1 MQVLFYCSKYF
12 KKTSKI
18 SKVKIQKRQIEIIE
32 TYPLFYKKK
41 LDFFLIIPSHLYN
54 KLSPISFI
62 LYRNLFKTNP
72 MNTTLKT
79 LALFLC
85 LSMCKQNIKAQD
97 IHFSQI
103 FETPIL
109 RNPSLAGLYNGDVRI
124 QTVHR
129 NQWNSVT
136 DAYQTTSVSCDYKQ
150 HVGNGD
156 DFISFGGQVVYD
168 KAGTVAL
175 TTTQIL
181 PAINYNK
188 SMSDFKNVYLSLGF
202 MGGIIQRRLDRSKMT
217 TNNQYD
223 GTGYNGALADGET
236 FSSNGYSYFDGS
248 VGMSLNSQLGNNENN
263 NFYVGLAYHH
273 FNQSK
278 KASFYNSGSQSMT
291 PRWVLSS
298 GLRYE
303 MTNNS
308 YFTLQADYNRQGTY
322 QEIVGGAIYSMKI
335 GQNEDARYFFHC
347 GTYMRWRDAII
358 PVAKIEFQP
367 LAVAISYDA
376 NISALKTSS
385 KGRGGFEISLSY
397 QKFRKNNS
405 SLDAVRCPKF

>member
-1 MQVLFYCSKYF
+1 
-12 KKTSKI
+12 
-18 SKVKIQKRQIEIIE
+18 
-32 TYPLFYKKK
+32 
-41 LDFFLIIPSHLYN
+41 
-54 KLSPISFI
+54 
-62 LYRNLFKTNP
+62 

-79 LALFLC
+79 LTLLLC
-85 LSMCKQNIKAQD
+85 MSFIRQNIQAQD

-136 DAYQTTSVSCDYKQ
+136 DAYQTTSVSCDYKK
-150 HVGNGD
+150 HVGAGN

-168 KAGTVAL
+168 KAGTIAL

-188 SMSDFKNVYLSLGF
+188 SLSDYKNVYLSLGF
-202 MGGIIQRRLDRSKMT
+202 MGGLVQRRLDRSKMT

-223 GTGYNGALADGET
+223 GTGYNGILSDGET
-236 FSSNGYSYFDGS
+236 FSSNGFSYFDGS
-248 VGMSLNSQLGNNENN
+248 VGMSLNSQLGENESN

-278 KASFYNSGSQSMT
+278 KANFYNTANQSVT

-298 GLRYE
+298 GVRYE
-303 MTNNS
+303 MANNS

-322 QEIVGGAIYSMKI
+322 QEIVGGAIYTMRI
-335 GQNEDARYFFHC
+335 GQNEDVRYLFHC

-367 LAVAISYDA
+367 VALAISYDA
-376 NISALKTSS
+376 NISSLKTSS

-397 QKFRKNNS
+397 QKYRNNNS

>member
-1 MQVLFYCSKYF
+1 
-12 KKTSKI
+12 
-18 SKVKIQKRQIEIIE
+18 
-32 TYPLFYKKK
+32 
-41 LDFFLIIPSHLYN
+41 
-54 KLSPISFI
+54 
-62 LYRNLFKTNP
+62 
-72 MNTTLKT
+72 MNTILKT
-79 LALFLC
+79 FTLFLC
-85 LSMCKQNIKAQD
+85 LLFFRQIIQAQD

-136 DAYQTTSVSCDYKQ
+136 DAYQTTSVSCDYKK
-150 HVGNGD
+150 HVGNGN

-168 KAGTVAL
+168 KAGTIAL

-202 MGGIIQRRLDRSKMT
+202 MGGLIQRRLDRSKMT

-223 GTGYNGALADGET
+223 GTGYNGLLSDGET

-248 VGMSLNSQLGNNENN
+248 VGMSLNSQLGDNENN

-278 KASFYNSGSQSMT
+278 KANFYNTASQSVT

-298 GLRYE
+298 GVRYE
-303 MTNNS
+303 MANNS
-308 YFTLQADYNRQGTY
+308 YFTLQADYNRQGAY
-322 QEIVGGAIYSMKI
+322 QEIVGGAIYTMRI
-335 GQNEDARYFFHC
+335 GQNEDVRYLFHC

-358 PVAKIEFQP
+358 PVAKLEFQP

-376 NISALKTSS
+376 NISSLKTSS

>member
-1 MQVLFYCSKYF
+1 
-12 KKTSKI
+12 
-18 SKVKIQKRQIEIIE
+18 
-32 TYPLFYKKK
+32 
-41 LDFFLIIPSHLYN
+41 
-54 KLSPISFI
+54 
-62 LYRNLFKTNP
+62 

-79 LALFLC
+79 LTLLLC
-85 LSMCKQNIKAQD
+85 MSFIRQNIQAQD

-109 RNPSLAGLYNGDVRI
+109 RNPSLAGLYNGDIRI

-136 DAYQTTSVSCDYKQ
+136 DAYQTTSVSCDYKK
-150 HVGNGD
+150 HVGNGND
-156 DFISFGGQVVYD
+156 YISIGGQVVYD
-168 KAGTVAL
+168 KAGTIAL

-217 TNNQYD
+217 TNNQFD
-223 GTGYNGALADGET
+223 GTGFNGALSDGET
-236 FSSNGYSYFDGS
+236 FSSNGFSYFDGS
-248 VGMSLNSQLGNNENN
+248 VGMSLNSQLGENENN

-273 FNQSK
+273 FNQSR
-278 KASFYNSGSQSMT
+278 KANFYNTANQSVT

-298 GLRYE
+298 GVRYE
-303 MTNNS
+303 MTDNS
-308 YFTLQADYNRQGTY
+308 YFTLQADYNKQGTY
-322 QEIVGGAIYSMKI
+322 QEIIGGAIYSMRI
-335 GQNEDARYFFHC
+335 GQNEDVRYLFHC
-347 GTYMRWRDAII
+347 GTYMRWKDAII

-385 KGRGGFEISLSY
+385 RGRGGFEISLSY
-397 QKFRKNNS
+397 QKYRNNNS

>member
-1 MQVLFYCSKYF
+1 
-12 KKTSKI
+12 
-18 SKVKIQKRQIEIIE
+18 
-32 TYPLFYKKK
+32 
-41 LDFFLIIPSHLYN
+41 
-54 KLSPISFI
+54 
-62 LYRNLFKTNP
+62 
-72 MNTTLKT
+72 MNTTLKSLT
-79 LALFLC
+79 LILC
-85 LSMCKQNIKAQD
+85 LSLCKQNVQAQD

-103 FETPIL
+103 FETPLL

-124 QTVHR
+124 QAVHR

-136 DAYQTTSVSCDYKQ
+136 DAYQTTSVSCDYKK
-150 HVGNGD
+150 HVGTGD
-156 DFISFGGQVVYD
+156 DYISIGGQVVYD
-168 KAGTVAL
+168 KAGTIAL
-175 TTTQIL
+175 TTTQVL

-188 SMSDFKNVYLSLGF
+188 SLSNFKNVYLSLGF
-202 MGGIIQRRLDRSKMT
+202 MGGVVQRRLDRSKMT

-223 GTGYNGALADGET
+223 GNGYNGILSTGET
-236 FSSNGYSYFDGS
+236 FSSNGFSYFDGS
-248 VGMSLNSQLGNNENN
+248 VGMSLNSQLGTKENN

-278 KASFYNSGSQSMT
+278 KANFYNTSSQT
-291 PRWVLSS
+291 VIPRWVLSS
-298 GLRYE
+298 GVRYE

-322 QEIVGGAIYSMKI
+322 QEIVGGAIYSMRV
-335 GQNEDARYFFHC
+335 GQNEDVRYFFHC
-347 GTYMRWRDAII
+347 GTYMRWKDAII

-367 LAVAISYDA
+367 LAVAVSYDA

-397 QKFRKNNS
+397 QKYRKTNS